1 MIRLPRKLP
10 HRSMFP
16 GHTSRQKRALQYS
29 FLFGISLAC
38 TSGICQS
45 AAQAGGPV
53 RSATPSI
60 NAPLDA
66 RLTQQTPAGDAV
78 KPEDGMQLS
87 LQQAIRMA
95 LENNL
100 DIQLEQLDQSV
111 ADFSVTRTKGG
122 GTPLQINYNI
132 AETPAGVV
140 IAAMPLLASTGSA
153 LSPSGVEPS
162 GIAIPSSYDAGH
174 VLEAQHSL
182 SITATPFSAGTPVP
196 AFDLNLLGQFGWI
209 RRDPGNAIVTS
220 ASAAAADTAITS
232 NTLGSSTLVKG
243 FSTGTS
249 IQLGI
254 NDFVQSFYSG
264 RSSAVP
270 FTHPNAIA
278 LIAQPLLRGAGRA
291 NNTRYIASARTNKKI
306 SAAILEQ
313 QMISTVSGVESLY
326 YDLVSLQNSVN
337 VQEKALKVANDLLS
351 DNRQQLNVGHMPPI
365 EVTRAEALVAASQL
379 ALTQA
384 RALRDQQ
391 ENVLRS
397 VLDPQSLT
405 TSNGKLVDIVATDEL
420 SSPTDTPQP
429 PIAELIEHALAQ
441 RPDIQ
446 QSKLQINNG
455 ERAVA
460 GSANARL
467 PEIDLYGS
475 FQTLGVISPSLIP
488 VGGDP
493 ATGAPVV
500 DTIPTG
506 GVRASRLFEAGIQ
519 FNLPVQNRVA
529 QADLGADRAEL
540 RKERLRLQQMEA
552 QAAAEVRN
560 AVIALNAAKQA
571 AQSAAAS
578 KHLQEQLL
586 SAEVEKFRAGFSTN
600 FAVIQQQ
607 SYLAQAETTEIA
619 AQAAWKKAAVQLDR
633 ALGNTLQRNGIEVNS
648 DPTKARRVP
657 ER

>member
-1 MIRLPRKLP
+1 MISVPR
-10 HRSMFP
+10 
-16 GHTSRQKRALQYS
+16 LQYG
-29 FLFGISLAC
+29 LLLGISLTC
-38 TSGICQS
+38 MSGVCQS
-45 AAQAGGPV
+45 VPQPGV
-53 RSATPSI
+53 SVQSATPTI
-60 NAPLDA
+60 NAQLNA
-66 RLTQQTPAGDAV
+66 ELTQQMRAGETTDSN
-78 KPEDGMQLS
+78 GIQLS

-95 LENNL
+95 LEKNL

-122 GTPLQINYNI
+122 GTPRQINYNI
-132 AETPAGVV
+132 TETPAGEV
-140 IAAMPLLASTGSA
+140 ITAMPLLASTAST
-153 LSPSGVEPS
+153 LSPNGIQPSGVT
-162 GIAIPSSYDAGH
+162 IPSSYDAGH

-182 SITATPFSAGTPVP
+182 SIAEASFSAGAAVP
-196 AFDLNLLGQFGWI
+196 AFDLDLMGQFGWI
-209 RRDPGNAIVTS
+209 RRNPNNALVTSTS
-220 ASAAAADTAITS
+220 ASAGDTTTTD
-232 NTLGSSTLVKG
+232 NTLGSSTLLKG
-243 FSTGTS
+243 LSTGTS

-264 RSSAVP
+264 RSSAIP
-270 FTHPNAIA
+270 FSHPNVIA

-291 NNTRYIASARTNKKI
+291 NNTRYIAIAKANKKI
-306 SAAILEQ
+306 SAAILEA
-313 QMISTVSGVESLY
+313 QMIATVSGVESLY
-326 YDLVSLQNSVN
+326 YDLVSLQSSVK
-337 VQEKALKVANDLLS
+337 VQERVLKAANDLLS
-351 DNRQQLNVGHMPPI
+351 DNRQQLGVGHAPPI
-365 EVTRAEALVAASQL
+365 EVTRAEALVAASRL

-384 RALRDQQ
+384 IALRDQQ

-420 SSPTDTPQP
+420 SSPPDTPQP
-429 PIAELIEHALAQ
+429 SIPDLIQHALEQ

-446 QSKLQINNG
+446 QSKLQISNG

-467 PEIDLYGS
+467 PEVDLYGS
-475 FQTLGVISPSLIP
+475 FQSRGVISPGLVP

-493 ATGAPVV
+493 TTGAPVV

-506 GVRASRLFEAGIQ
+506 GVRASQLFEAGIQ

-529 QADLGADRAEL
+529 EADLAADRAEL

-586 SAEVEKFRAGFSTN
+586 SAEVEKFRAGYSTN

-619 AQAAWKKAAVQLDR
+619 AQAAWKKGVVQLDR
-633 ALGNTLQRNGIEVNS
+633 ALGNTLKQHGIEVNA
-648 DPTKARRVP
+648 DTTKVKRTR
-657 ER
+657 

>member
-1 MIRLPRKLP
+1 MISVPWLRYGLLL
-10 HRSMFP
+10 
-16 GHTSRQKRALQYS
+16 A
-29 FLFGISLAC
+29 ISLAC
-38 TSGICQS
+38 TRGVCQS
-45 AAQAGGPV
+45 VSRLGVPV
-53 RSATPSI
+53 QSATPTI
-60 NAPLDA
+60 NVPLDA
-66 RLTQQTPAGDAV
+66 QLTQQTPAGEAV
-78 KPEDGMQLS
+78 KPEAGIQLS

-95 LENNL
+95 LEKNL
-100 DIQLEQLDQSV
+100 DIQLEQLDESV

-122 GTPLQINYNI
+122 GTPRQVNYII
-132 AETPAGVV
+132 AEAPAGAV
-140 IAAMPLLASTGSA
+140 IPTMPLLASTGST
-153 LSPSGVEPS
+153 LSPNGIEPS
-162 GIAIPSSYDAGH
+162 GISIPSSYDAGH

-182 SITATPFSAGTPVP
+182 SIAAAPFSAGAPVP

-209 RRDPGNAIVTS
+209 RRNPGNAVVTS
-220 ASAAAADTAITS
+220 ASAATGDTTITD
-232 NTLGSSTLVKG
+232 NTLGSSTLLKG

-264 RSSAVP
+264 RSSAIP

-291 NNTRYIASARTNKKI
+291 NNTRYIAIANTNKKI
-306 SAAILEQ
+306 SAAVLEA
-313 QMISTVSGVESLY
+313 QMIATVSGVESLY
-326 YDLVSLQNSVN
+326 YDLVSLQNSVK
-337 VQEKALKVANDLLS
+337 VQERALKAANDLLS

-365 EVTRAEALVAASQL
+365 EVTRAEALVGASQL

-420 SSPTDTPQP
+420 SSPPDTPQP
-429 PIAELIEHALAQ
+429 PIAELIEHALEQ

-446 QSKLQINNG
+446 QSKLQISNG

-460 GSANARL
+460 GSSNARL
-467 PEIDLYGS
+467 PEIDLFGS
-475 FQTLGVISPSLIP
+475 FQSRGVISPGLVP

-500 DTIPTG
+500 DNVPTG
-506 GVRASRLFEAGIQ
+506 GIRASRLFEAGIQ

-529 QADLGADRAEL
+529 QADLAADRTEL

-560 AVIALNAAKQA
+560 AVIGLNVAKQG

-586 SAEVEKFRAGFSTN
+586 SAEVEKFRARFSTN

-633 ALGNTLQRNGIEVNS
+633 ALGNTLKQHGIEVKAGA
-648 DPTKARRVP
+648 TKVKRAP
-657 ER
+657 

>member
-1 MIRLPRKLP
+1 MTRVPR
-10 HRSMFP
+10 M
-16 GHTSRQKRALQYS
+16 Q
-29 FLFGISLAC
+29 FGSLLWISLAC
-38 TSGICQS
+38 TNGVCQP

-53 RSATPSI
+53 QSAIPTI
-60 NAPLDA
+60 HVPLDA
-66 RLTQQTPAGDAV
+66 QPTQQTPAREAV
-78 KPEDGMQLS
+78 KPDETMQLS

-95 LENNL
+95 LEKNL

-122 GTPLQINYNI
+122 GTPRQINYNI
-132 AETPAGVV
+132 AETPVGQV
-140 IAAMPLLASTGSA
+140 IPAMPLLASTGST
-153 LSPSGVEPS
+153 LSPNGVQPSGV
-162 GIAIPSSYDAGH
+162 AIPSSYDVGH

-182 SITATPFSAGTPVP
+182 SIAASPFSAGAPVP

-209 RRDPGNAIVTS
+209 RRNPNNALVTS
-220 ASAAAADTAITS
+220 ASASAGDTAITD
-232 NTLGSSTLVKG
+232 NTLGSSTLLKG

-249 IQLGI
+249 IQIGI

-264 RSSAVP
+264 RSSAIP
-270 FTHPNAIA
+270 FTHPNVIA

-291 NNTRYIASARTNKKI
+291 NNTRYIAIAKTNKKI
-306 SAAILEQ
+306 SAAILEA
-313 QMISTVSGVESLY
+313 QMIATVSGIENLY
-326 YDLVSLQNSVN
+326 YDLVSFQNSVK
-337 VQEKALKVANDLLS
+337 VQERALKAANDLLS
-351 DNRQQLNVGHMPPI
+351 DNRQQLNVGHAPPI
-365 EVTRAEALVAASQL
+365 EVTRAEALVGASQL

-397 VLDPQSLT
+397 VLDPQSLN

-420 SSPTDTPQP
+420 SSPPDTPQP
-429 PIAELIEHALAQ
+429 PIAELIEHALEQ

-446 QSKLQINNG
+446 QSKLQISNG

-460 GSANARL
+460 GSANARR

-475 FQTLGVISPSLIP
+475 FQNRGVISPGLVP

-506 GVRASRLFEAGIQ
+506 GVRASQLFEAGVQ
-519 FNLPVQNRVA
+519 FNLPLQNKVA
-529 QADLGADRAEL
+529 QADLAADRAEL
-540 RKERLRLQQMEA
+540 RKEQLRLQQMQA

-619 AQAAWKKAAVQLDR
+619 AQAAWKKASVQLDR
-633 ALGNTLQRNGIEVNS
+633 ALGNTLKQHGIEVNA
-648 DPTKARRVP
+648 DTTKVKRTR
-657 ER
+657 

>member
-1 MIRLPRKLP
+1 MTSVPRLQ
-10 HRSMFP
+10 F
-16 GHTSRQKRALQYS
+16 G
-29 FLFGISLAC
+29 FLLWISLAC
-38 TSGICQS
+38 PNGVCQS

-53 RSATPSI
+53 QSAIPTI
-60 NAPLDA
+60 HAPLDA
-66 RLTQQTPAGDAV
+66 QLTQKTPAREAV
-78 KPEDGMQLS
+78 KPDETIQLS

-95 LENNL
+95 LEKNL

-122 GTPLQINYNI
+122 GTPRQINYNI
-132 AETPAGVV
+132 AETPVGQV
-140 IAAMPLLASTGSA
+140 IPAMPLLASTGST
-153 LSPSGVEPS
+153 LSPNGIQPS
-162 GIAIPSSYDAGH
+162 GITIPSSYDAGH
-174 VLEAQHSL
+174 VLEGQHSL
-182 SITATPFSAGTPVP
+182 SIAQTPFSAGARVP

-209 RRDPGNAIVTS
+209 RRNPSNTLVTS
-220 ASAAAADTAITS
+220 ASAAAGDTAITD
-232 NTLGSSTLVKG
+232 NTLGSTTLLKG

-249 IQLGI
+249 IQIGI
-254 NDFVQSFYSG
+254 NDFVQSFYAG
-264 RSSAVP
+264 RSSAIP
-270 FTHPNAIA
+270 FTHPNVIA
-278 LIAQPLLRGAGRA
+278 LITQPLLRGAGRA
-291 NNTRYIASARTNKKI
+291 NNTRYIAIAKTNKKI
-306 SAAILEQ
+306 SAAILEA
-313 QMISTVSGVESLY
+313 QMIATVSGVENLY
-326 YDLVSLQNSVN
+326 YDLISLQNSVK
-337 VQEKALKVANDLLS
+337 VQERALKAANDLLS
-351 DNRQQLNVGHMPPI
+351 DNRQQFNVGRAPPI
-365 EVTRAEALVAASQL
+365 EVTRAVALVAASQL

-384 RALRDQQ
+384 IALRDQQ

-420 SSPTDTPQP
+420 SSPPDAPQP
-429 PIAELIEHALAQ
+429 PIATLIEQALEQ

-446 QSKLQINNG
+446 QSKLQISNG

-460 GSANARL
+460 GSANARR

-475 FQTLGVISPSLIP
+475 FQSRGVISPGLVP

-506 GVRASRLFEAGIQ
+506 GVRASQLFEAGVQ
-519 FNLPVQNRVA
+519 FNLPLQNKVA
-529 QADLGADRAEL
+529 QADLAADRAEL
-540 RKERLRLQQMEA
+540 RKEQLRLQQMEA

-571 AQSAAAS
+571 AQSAGAS

-586 SAEVEKFRAGFSTN
+586 SAEVEKFRAGYSTN

-619 AQAAWKKAAVQLDR
+619 AQAAWKKATVQLDR
-633 ALGNTLQRNGIEVNS
+633 ALGNTLKQHGIEVNA
-648 DPTKARRVP
+648 DATKLKRTP
-657 ER
+657 

>member
-1 MIRLPRKLP
+1 MISGPRLQCGL
-10 HRSMFP
+10 
-16 GHTSRQKRALQYS
+16 
-29 FLFGISLAC
+29 LFVISLVC
-38 TSGICQS
+38 TSGVCQS
-45 AAQAGGPV
+45 V
-53 RSATPSI
+53 RQPGVSVQSEIPTI
-60 NAPLDA
+60 NAPLNA
-66 RLTQQTPAGDAV
+66 QFTQHTPTAEATNANV
-78 KPEDGMQLS
+78 MQLS
-87 LQQAIRMA
+87 LPQAIRMA
-95 LENNL
+95 LEKNL

-122 GTPLQINYNI
+122 GTPGQINYNI
-132 AETPAGVV
+132 AETPAGEVV
-140 IAAMPLLASTGSA
+140 PAMPLLASTGSA
-153 LSPSGVEPS
+153 LSPNGIQPS
-162 GIAIPSSYDAGH
+162 GIAIPSSYDTGH

-182 SITATPFSAGTPVP
+182 SIAEAPFSAGAAVP
-196 AFDLNLLGQFGWI
+196 AFDLDLLGQFGWI
-209 RRDPGNAIVTS
+209 RRNPNNALVTSTS
-220 ASAAAADTAITS
+220 ASAGETTTTD
-232 NTLGSSTLVKG
+232 NTLGSSTLLKG

-264 RSSAVP
+264 RSSAIP
-270 FTHPNAIA
+270 FTHPNVIA

-291 NNTRYIASARTNKKI
+291 NNTRYIAIAKTNKKI
-306 SAAILEQ
+306 SATILEA
-313 QMISTVSGVESLY
+313 QMIATVSGVECLY
-326 YDLVSLQNSVN
+326 HDLVSIQNSVE
-337 VQEKALKVANDLLS
+337 VQERALKAANDLLI
-351 DNRQQLNVGHMPPI
+351 DNRQQLTVGHAPPI
-365 EVTRAEALVAASQL
+365 EVTRSEALVAASQL

-420 SSPTDTPQP
+420 SSPPDTPLP
-429 PIAELIEHALAQ
+429 PIAELIQHALEL

-446 QSKLQINNG
+446 QSKLQIING

-475 FQTLGVISPSLIP
+475 FQNRGVISPGLVP

-493 ATGAPVV
+493 ATGGPVV
-500 DTIPTG
+500 DPIPTG
-506 GVRASRLFEAGIQ
+506 GLRASQLFEAGIQ

-529 QADLGADRAEL
+529 EADLAADRAQL

-560 AVIALNAAKQA
+560 AVIALNSAKQA
-571 AQSAAAS
+571 AQSATAS
-578 KHLQEQLL
+578 THLQEQLL

-633 ALGNTLQRNGIEVNS
+633 ALGNTLKQHGIEVNA
-648 DPTKARRVP
+648 DTTKVKRTR
-657 ER
+657 

>member
-1 MIRLPRKLP
+1 MTSVPRLQ
-10 HRSMFP
+10 F
-16 GHTSRQKRALQYS
+16 G
-29 FLFGISLAC
+29 FLLWISLAC
-38 TSGICQS
+38 TNGVCQS
-45 AAQAGGPV
+45 AAQAGSPV
-53 RSATPSI
+53 QSATPTI
-60 NAPLDA
+60 HAPLDA
-66 RLTQQTPAGDAV
+66 QLTQQTPAREAV
-78 KPEDGMQLS
+78 KPDETIQLS

-95 LENNL
+95 LEKNL

-122 GTPLQINYNI
+122 GTPRQINYNI
-132 AETPAGVV
+132 AETPVGQV
-140 IAAMPLLASTGSA
+140 IPAMPLLASTGST
-153 LSPSGVEPS
+153 LSPNGIQPS
-162 GIAIPSSYDAGH
+162 GITIPSSYDAGH
-174 VLEAQHSL
+174 VLEGQHSL
-182 SITATPFSAGTPVP
+182 SIAQTPFSAGARVP

-209 RRDPGNAIVTS
+209 RRNPNNALVTS
-220 ASAAAADTAITS
+220 ASAAAGDTAITD
-232 NTLGSSTLVKG
+232 NTLGSSTLLKG

-249 IQLGI
+249 IQIGI

-264 RSSAVP
+264 RSSAIP
-270 FTHPNAIA
+270 FTHPNVIA
-278 LIAQPLLRGAGRA
+278 LITQPLLRGAGRA
-291 NNTRYIASARTNKKI
+291 NNTRYIAIAKTNKKI
-306 SAAILEQ
+306 SAAILEA
-313 QMISTVSGVESLY
+313 QMIATVSGVENLY
-326 YDLVSLQNSVN
+326 YDLVSLQNSVK
-337 VQEKALKVANDLLS
+337 VQERALKAANDLLS
-351 DNRQQLNVGHMPPI
+351 DNRQQLNVGHAPPI
-365 EVTRAEALVAASQL
+365 EVTRAEALVGASQL

-397 VLDPQSLT
+397 VLDPQSLN

-420 SSPTDTPQP
+420 SSPPDTPRP
-429 PIAELIEHALAQ
+429 PIAELIEHALEQ

-446 QSKLQINNG
+446 QSKLQISNG

-460 GSANARL
+460 GSANARR

-475 FQTLGVISPSLIP
+475 FQSRGVISPGLVP

-500 DTIPTG
+500 DTMPTG
-506 GVRASRLFEAGIQ
+506 GVRASQLFEAGVQ
-519 FNLPVQNRVA
+519 FNLPLQNRVA
-529 QADLGADRAEL
+529 QADFAADRAEL
-540 RKERLRLQQMEA
+540 RKEQLRLQQMQA

-578 KHLQEQLL
+578 KRLQEQLL

-619 AQAAWKKAAVQLDR
+619 AQAAWKKASVQLDR
-633 ALGNTLQRNGIEVNS
+633 ALGNTLKQHGIEVNA
-648 DPTKARRVP
+648 DTTKVKRTR
-657 ER
+657 

>member
-1 MIRLPRKLP
+1 MIAPRLRFGL
-10 HRSMFP
+10 
-16 GHTSRQKRALQYS
+16 
-29 FLFGISLAC
+29 LFGITIAC
-38 TSGICQS
+38 ASGVCQS
-45 AAQAGGPV
+45 VTQSG
-53 RSATPSI
+53 SS
-60 NAPLDA
+60 NDA
-66 RLTQQTPAGDAV
+66 
-78 KPEDGMQLS
+78 MQLS
-87 LQQAIRMA
+87 LQQAIHMA
-95 LENNL
+95 LERNL

-111 ADFSVTRTKGG
+111 ADFGVTRTKGG
-122 GTPLQINYNI
+122 GTPGQINYNI
-132 AETPAGVV
+132 AESPVGEV
-140 IAAMPLLASTGSA
+140 IAGMPLLASTGST
-153 LSPSGVEPS
+153 LSPNGIEPS
-162 GIAIPSSYDAGH
+162 GITIPPSFDAGH

-182 SITATPFSAGTPVP
+182 SIASAPFSAGTPVP
-196 AFDLNLLGQFGWI
+196 AFDLNLLGQFGWL
-209 RRDPGNAIVTS
+209 RRNPNNALVTS
-220 ASAAAADTAITS
+220 TSAAAGDTTS
-232 NTLGSSTLVKG
+232 TDNTLGSSTLLKG

-264 RSSAVP
+264 RSSAIP

-291 NNTRYIASARTNKKI
+291 NNTRYIAIAKTNRKI
-306 SAAILEQ
+306 SAAILEA

-326 YDLVSLQNSVN
+326 YDLVSLQNSVK
-337 VQEKALKVANDLLS
+337 VQESALKAASDLLS
-351 DNRQQLNVGHMPPI
+351 DNRQQFSVGHAPPI

-405 TSNGKLVDIVATDEL
+405 TSNGNLVDIVATDEL
-420 SSPTDTPQP
+420 SSPRDTPQP
-429 PIAELIEHALAQ
+429 PIAELIEYALEQ

-446 QSKLQINNG
+446 QSKLQISNG

-460 GSANARL
+460 GSSNARL

-475 FQTLGVISPSLIP
+475 FQSRGVISPSLIP

-500 DTIPTG
+500 DTVPTG
-506 GVRASRLFEAGIQ
+506 GVRASQLFEAGIQ
-519 FNLPVQNRVA
+519 FKLPVQNRVA
-529 QADLGADRAEL
+529 EADLAADRAEL

-619 AQAAWKKAAVQLDR
+619 AQAAWKKAAVQLGR
-633 ALGNTLQRNGIEVNS
+633 ALGNTLKQHGIEVNA
-648 DPTKARRVP
+648 DTTKVKRTR
-657 ER
+657 